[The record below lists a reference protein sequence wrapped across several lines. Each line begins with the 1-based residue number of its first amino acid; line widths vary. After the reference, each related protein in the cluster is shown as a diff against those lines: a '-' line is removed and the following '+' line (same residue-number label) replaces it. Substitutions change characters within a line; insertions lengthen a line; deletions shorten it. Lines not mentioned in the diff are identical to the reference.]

1 MRQIILLALL
11 SAFSFGATAQPTVDD
26 IEYYSKFSDYWR
38 LRISPDGQHLAVG
51 AWRDGERIA
60 VILETKTMRPKVPVF
75 FTNDKEEV
83 SGFHWAS
90 NERLIVEVQRY
101 VPSETTRP
109 YQGGELFAI
118 NVDGSKAKRIFT
130 YRSTDGGKKKN
141 SGISFGGFASVLN
154 GLESDR
160 KKILISACGDASC
173 SLYDMDIFNS
183 RLRNERKL
191 PPNTVRVIFEEGSF
205 TPAYAVTETSRGSRI
220 VHGKDSEG
228 FWQELLSF
236 EMPGGSLVPAIADKD
251 GKTVYAVDDRAGV
264 NQAVVKVNR
273 NLENPELIYQ
283 HSSTDVM
290 YVHSDINREVYGLE
304 FGVGKREL
312 FFLKPEHPDA
322 KTLKALQKV
331 FPNSDVNI
339 VDSAARG
346 RLLVVAERSDIAPT
360 TYYLF
365 NRDTN
370 QLQYLTSTRSW
381 VDATKSSP
389 TEEFRFTARDGL
401 ELTGLVTL
409 PEGYDSLT
417 PLVVMPHGGPHGPFD
432 TWDYDPYAQYLG
444 HLGIAVLKVNFR
456 GSGGYGG
463 EFEAKGYREWG
474 RKIQYD
480 LVDGT
485 LAAVE
490 KFDLNGDKVGIMG
503 GSFGGYSALQ
513 ASIIEPDLFKAAVG
527 VVGVYDF
534 RLMYTAGDI
543 RGRFSGRRYLEKAIG
558 RDEAEFREFSPVF
571 RADELKA
578 PVMLIQGEKDERAPV
593 KHSDVMARVLEEIGH
608 PYEYIVMPNEDHG
621 FYKPENRI
629 RYFELY
635 GSFLSEHLLNR
646 ADPVL

>member
-1 MRQIILLALL
+1 MRNLFLLSVFALL
-11 SAFSFGATAQPTVDD
+11 SVGTSGQPTVDD

-38 LRISPDGQHLAVG
+38 LRISPDGKHIAVG

-60 VILETKTMRPKVPVF
+60 VILETKTMRPKIPVF

-83 SGFHWAS
+83 SSFHWAS

-101 VPSETTRP
+101 IPSETTRP
-109 YQGGELFAI
+109 FQGGDLFAI

-130 YRSTDGGKKKN
+130 FRSASGGKKKN
-141 SGISFGGFASVLN
+141 SGISFGGYAIVEN
-154 GLESDR
+154 GLEGNR
-160 KKILISACGDASC
+160 KNILIRACGESRC
-173 SLYDMDIFNS
+173 SLYDMDVFNS
-183 RLRNERKL
+183 RLRNERIL
-191 PPNTVRVIFEEGSF
+191 PPNTVQVIFEEGTF
-205 TPAYAVTETSRGSRI
+205 IPAYVVSATSRGSEVI
-220 VHGKDSEG
+220 HGKDSNG
-228 FWQELLSF
+228 FWKELLSF
-236 EMPGGSLVPAIADKD
+236 EMPGGSLRPAIADKD
-251 GKTVYAVDDRAGV
+251 GKTVYALDDRAGE
-264 NQAVVKVNR
+264 NQSVVKVNR
-273 NLENPELIYQ
+273 DLENPEVIYQ

-290 YVHSDINREVYGLE
+290 GAHSDVNREVYALD
-304 FGVGKREL
+304 FGVGQSEV

-322 KTLKALQKV
+322 KTLKALQRV

-339 VDSAARG
+339 VDSAAEG
-346 RLLVVAERSDIAPT
+346 RLLVVAERSDIAPA

-389 TEEFRFTARDGL
+389 TKEFRFTARDGL

-409 PEGYDSLT
+409 PKGYDVLT

-432 TWDYDPYAQYLG
+432 TWNYDPDAQYLG

-463 EFEAKGYREWG
+463 AFEAKGYREWG

-485 LAAVE
+485 LAAIE
-490 KFDLNGDKVGIMG
+490 KFGLNGDKVGIMG

-513 ASIIEPDLFKAAVG
+513 ASIIEPNLFKAAVG

-593 KHSDVMARVLEEIGH
+593 KHSDVMAKVLEEIGH
-608 PYEYIVMPNEDHG
+608 PHEYIIMPNEDHG
-621 FYKPENRI
+621 FYKPENRV
-629 RYFELY
+629 RYYELF
-635 GSFLSEHLLNR
+635 GAFLSELLLNR
-646 ADPVL
+646 ADPVY